1 MLLSL
6 KRIPKATS
14 TLLWQNLK
22 VNAKPFAPVFT
33 KFYTTTSE
41 EAMAVNNKTK
51 VTSERIKIGDVIKDL
66 KPPKNPELVPQKY
79 VQYNED
85 GTLQLTQ
92 SALHH
97 LRWMLQKD
105 ILKQDMFL
113 IGQPGSLR
121 RQLAMQYLELTQRE
135 LEYIALS
142 RDTTESDLKQRREIK
157 DKAAIYYDQC
167 AVRAAVNG
175 RVLVLDGVEHAE
187 RNVLPILNN
196 LLENREMH
204 LENGKF
210 LMAPERYDKLLETYT
225 KDQLDKL
232 GVLRVS
238 EDFRVVALGLP
249 THKYKGT
256 PLDPPLRSR
265 FQSRNV
271 SHLAF
276 DEMLIDLQHVAPNV
290 PVDQLKSLIS
300 FGLAIQAADQADNLP
315 DFALD
320 NLHLVAKMMQSNPH
334 ISVHDAITRI
344 YPYQTCMKK
353 NHIERVKTLLKSL
366 KINPLESKPV
376 KSISVAKANEQTP
389 DVLKFKIDDVSIS
402 THGSHR
408 VAAPQKLKQF
418 VDLDHQRNALAAMI
432 QSIAVG
438 DICLI
443 GQKGVGKM
451 TLTNHLVH
459 LLNQSVETMILYE
472 DMTSRDLIQQRITS
486 PEGDTVWRDSPLVRA
501 ARYGSIAVL
510 NGVHRL
516 HKSTVTALQRLIQD
530 REWQLCDGTILL
542 HPDRY
547 NALLQQGHTKLELA
561 EKNIM
566 KIHDSFRI
574 IALGEPP
581 NPSQPTQN
589 WLTSEML
596 SLFLFLEVRPL
607 HQSEEY
613 EIIRK
618 LYGDV
623 DEDIQK
629 IINLSHSLRKSQ
641 DATLS
646 NLAGTLSTRQLLKI
660 ARRMSAFPG
669 SNQQAGT
676 LTSSYDILQNTFLA
690 KFMPALP
697 RAALED
703 AIARAGIE
711 KSSTR
716 AGVRRK
722 INIEN
727 NVLTVGNTSMPLVAT
742 DAESKVP
749 STLFYEMP
757 QHVELLERLLQ
768 DFIIGDHLL
777 LVGNQGVG
785 KNKLIDKL
793 LQLMNKPREYLQ
805 LHRDTTVHSLT
816 VQSTLRD
823 GQVIYEDSPLVKAVK
838 SGHILVI
845 DEADK
850 APVNVTCILRTLV
863 ENGEMFLSD
872 GRKIVPAGEA
882 AATRD
887 AGHTGDIIEMH
898 PNFRVIVLANRP
910 GFPFLGNDFFASL
923 GDVFSCH
930 AIDNP
935 SPDSEIYL
943 LQKYGPSVP
952 MKTLAMLV
960 NAFGELRTMA
970 DEGLLNYPYSTREV
984 VNIVKHLEKYPNE
997 SMSELVGNVLDFD
1010 KYQPEALEQVTT
1022 VLSKHGLPIEAYA
1035 RNELFALRRKKEIQ
1049 LTVERKSGLGV
1060 SGPKYGK
1067 VDPKNEPHVGGNTWA
1082 GGSGG
1087 RDTAG
1092 LGGKGGPFRLDAGHK
1107 VHQLSDEEKADIPE
1121 EVKRAAREMNRK
1133 AFEDKLKEIRM
1144 SAHDHQLYAQFSEPN
1159 RKQVQQ
1165 LKAVLEAMQTKSKER
1180 QWQKYQTHGELDDT
1194 RLIEGIT
1201 GEKNIYRRRAEAN
1214 PWADHV
1220 QEKPNRLKLVVDVS
1234 GSMYRFNGYD
1244 GRLDRELEAVV
1255 MVMEAFEGFEKK
1267 IVYDIVGHSGEGW
1280 EIPFVCAGSPPKT
1293 DKERFETIRMMHAH
1307 SQFCWSGDSTVK
1319 AIKEAV
1325 NTLSHEEYDNSIVV
1339 VLSDANLSR
1348 YGIQPRELAK
1358 ALMNGEPKVKAHMLF
1373 IGSLAEEADEINAQM
1388 PAGHSYVCMDLTKL
1402 PQILKQIFTSSLL

>member
-1 MLLSL
+1 MLVALS
-6 KRIPKATS
+6 RISKGTNISKWQQINTRLELSVSWNTKLYATKPE
-14 TLLWQNLK
+14 K
-22 VNAKPFAPVFT
+22 VIK
-33 KFYTTTSE
+33 K
-41 EAMAVNNKTK
+41 NNITG
-51 VTSERIKIGDVIKDL
+51 EMIKIGDVT
-66 KPPKNPELVPQKY
+66 KPLTTPKNPELVPQNY
-79 VQYNED
+79 VQYAAD

-113 IGQPGSLR
+113 IGQPGALR

-157 DKAAIYYDQC
+157 NKAAIYYDQC

-175 RVLVLDGVEHAE
+175 RILVLDGVEHAE

-210 LMAPERYDKLLETYT
+210 LMAPERYDSLLETHT
-225 KDQLDKL
+225 IEELNKL
-232 GVLRVS
+232 GILRVS

-249 THKYKGT
+249 TQKYKGT

-265 FQSRNV
+265 FQSRNI
-271 SHLAF
+271 SHYAF
-276 DEMLIDLQHVAPNV
+276 DEILNDLQHHAPNV
-290 PVDQLKSLIS
+290 SEEKLKNLIS
-300 FGLAIQAADQADNLP
+300 FGMAFQAAEQTDNLP

-320 NLHLVAKMMQSNPH
+320 NLHLIARMMQNNPH
-334 ISVHDAITRI
+334 ISVHDALTRI
-344 YPYQTCMKK
+344 YPYQAAMKK
-353 NHIERVKTLLKSL
+353 EHIERIKTLLKSL
-366 KINPLESKPV
+366 KIDSVRSKPV
-376 KSISVAKANEQTP
+376 KSISIAKTKEGDPSSNILQ
-389 DVLKFKIDDVSIS
+389 FKIDDVAVSAPGSQRMGS
-402 THGSHR
+402 T
-408 VAAPQKLKQF
+408 QKLQEF
-418 VDLDHQRNALAAMI
+418 VDLDHQRNVLAAMI
-432 QSIAVG
+432 QCVAVG

-451 TLTNHLVH
+451 TLTKHLVH
-459 LLNQSVETMILYE
+459 LLNQNVETMILYE

-486 PEGDTVWRDSPLVRA
+486 ADGDTVWRDSPLVRA
-501 ARYGSIAVL
+501 AKYGSIAVL
-510 NGVHRL
+510 NGIHHL
-516 HKSTVTALQRLIQD
+516 HKSTITALQRLVQD
-530 REWQLCDGTILL
+530 RELQLCDGTRLL
-542 HPDRY
+542 HPARY
-547 NALLQQGHTKLELA
+547 DALIQQGYTKLELA
-561 EKNIM
+561 EKNIQ

-574 IALGEPP
+574 IALAEPP
-581 NPSQPTQN
+581 NLSQPAQN

-607 HQSEEY
+607 QQSEEY
-613 EIIRK
+613 EIMRK
-618 LYGDV
+618 LFGEID
-623 DEDIQK
+623 DDIHK
-629 IINLSHSLRKSQ
+629 IINLSHNLRNSN
-641 DATLS
+641 DPTLA

-660 ARRMSAFPG
+660 ARRMSAFP
-669 SNQQAGT
+669 SGT
-676 LTSSYDILQNTFLA
+676 TNTLSSCAYEVLQNTFLA

-711 KSSTR
+711 QTKPNIST
-716 AGVRRK
+716 RRK
-722 INIEN
+722 INVAD
-727 NVLTVGNTSMPLVAT
+727 NVLTIGNTSMPLMAT
-742 DAESKVP
+742 DTESKVP

-768 DFIIGDHLL
+768 DFIIGEHLL

-838 SGHILVI
+838 NGHILVI

-863 ENGEMFLSD
+863 ENGEMVLSD

-882 AATRD
+882 EAAREE
-887 AGHTGDIIEMH
+887 GHAGDIIEMH

-935 SPDSEIYL
+935 TPESEIYL

-952 MKTLAMLV
+952 KQTLHMLV
-960 NAFGELRTMA
+960 NAFGELRAMA

-984 VNIVKHLEKYPNE
+984 VNIVKHLEKYPND

-1022 VLSKHGLPIEAYA
+1022 VLAKHGLPIEAYA
-1035 RNELFALRRKKEIQ
+1035 RNELFALRRQKEIQ

-1060 SGPKYGK
+1060 SAPKYGK

-1082 GGSGG
+1082 GGTGG

-1121 EVKRAAREMNRK
+1121 EVKQAAREMNRK

-1144 SAHDHQLYAQFSEPN
+1144 SAHDHQLYAQFSAPIN
-1159 RKQVQQ
+1159 KQVQQ
-1165 LKAVLEAMQTKSKER
+1165 LKAVLDAMQTKSKER

-1201 GEKNIYRRRAEAN
+1201 GEKNIYRRRTEAN

-1234 GSMYRFNGYD
+1234 GSMYRFNSYD

-1255 MVMEAFEGFEKK
+1255 MVMEAFDGYEKK

-1280 EIPFVCAGSPPKT
+1280 EIPFVCAGKPPKT

-1325 NTLSHEEYDNSIVV
+1325 NTLTSEDFDNSILV

-1348 YGIQPRELAK
+1348 YGIQPKVLAK
-1358 ALMNGEPKVKAHMLF
+1358 ALMDGEPKVKGHVLF

>member
-1 MLLSL
+1 MLITLS
-6 KRIPKATS
+6 RISKPTS
-14 TLLWQNLK
+14 SLLWQNLK
-22 VNAKPFAPVFT
+22 VKLPPFTPIYM
-33 KFYTTTSE
+33 KFYATTTE
-41 EAMAVNNKTK
+41 EAMAVNSNTK
-51 VTSERIKIGDVIKDL
+51 LTSDRIKIGDVAKDL

-157 DKAAIYYDQC
+157 EKAAIYYDQC

-210 LMAPERYDKLLETYT
+210 LMAPERYDKLLENYT
-225 KDQLDKL
+225 KAELDRL

-265 FQSRNV
+265 FQSRNIT
-271 SHLAF
+271 HNAF
-276 DEMLIDLQHVAPNV
+276 DEMLFDLQNRAPNV
-290 PVDQLKSLIS
+290 PMDKLKSLIS
-300 FGLAIQAADQADNLP
+300 FGMAIQAADQTDNLL
-315 DFALD
+315 DFPLD
-320 NLHLVAKMMQSNPH
+320 NLQLVSKMMQTNPH
-334 ISVHDAITRI
+334 LSVHDCITRI

-353 NHIERVKTLLKSL
+353 EHTERIKTLLKSL
-366 KINPLESKPV
+366 KIDTIRNNPV
-376 KSISVAKANEQTP
+376 KSIAVTP
-389 DVLKFKIDDVSIS
+389 PQEHKPNMVQFQIDDICIS
-402 THGSHR
+402 
-408 VAAPQKLKQF
+408 APGGQRPVTSQKNKEF
-418 VDLDHQRNALAAMI
+418 VDLAHQRNVLAAMI

-459 LLNQSVETMILYE
+459 SLNQSVETMILYE

-486 PEGDTVWRDSPLVRA
+486 AEGDTVWRDSPLVRA
-501 ARYGSIAVL
+501 AKYGSIAVL
-510 NGVHRL
+510 NGIHRL

-530 REWQLCDGTILL
+530 RELQLCDGTILL
-542 HPDRY
+542 HTDRY
-547 NALLQQGHTKLELA
+547 NALIQQGYTKLELT
-561 EKNIM
+561 EKNIL

-574 IALGEPP
+574 IALAEPP
-581 NPSQPTQN
+581 NPNQPAQN

-607 HQSEEY
+607 QQSEEY

-618 LYGDV
+618 LYGEI
-623 DEDIQK
+623 DEDINK
-629 IINLSHSLRKSQ
+629 IINLSHNLRDSN
-641 DATLS
+641 DPTLS

-660 ARRMSAFPG
+660 ARRMSAFPSG
-669 SNQQAGT
+669 DQQSNA
-676 LTSSYDILQNTFLA
+676 LNSVYDILQNTFLA

-711 KSSTR
+711 KSNTR
-716 AGVRRK
+716 TETRRK
-722 INIEN
+722 INVEN
-727 NVLTVGNTSMPLVAT
+727 NVLTIGNTTMPLVAT

-768 DFIIGDHLL
+768 DFIIGEHLL

-816 VQSTLRD
+816 VQSTLRE

-882 AATRD
+882 AAAKE
-887 AGHTGDIIEMH
+887 AGHSGEIIEMH

-952 MKTLAMLV
+952 KKTLAMLV

-984 VNIVKHLEKYPNE
+984 VNIVKHLEKYPND

-1049 LTVERKSGLGV
+1049 LTVERTSGLGV

-1107 VHQLSDEEKADIPE
+1107 VHQLSDEEKDAIPE

-1144 SAHDHQLYAQFSEPN
+1144 SAHDHQLYAQFSEPI

-1194 RLIEGIT
+1194 RLIEGMT

-1325 NTLSHEEYDNSIVV
+1325 NTLSNEEYDNSIVV

-1348 YGIQPRELAK
+1348 YGIQPKELAK
-1358 ALMNGEPKVKAHMLF
+1358 ALMNGEPKVRGHVLF

>member
-1 MLLSL
+1 MLATLS
-6 KRIPKATS
+6 RTPKTTS
-14 TLLWQNLK
+14 ALLWHHIKLK
-22 VNAKPFAPVFT
+22 SPPFAPIYM
-33 KFYTTTSE
+33 KFYTTKSE
-41 EAMAVNNKTK
+41 EAMTVNEGTK
-51 VTSERIKIGDVIKDL
+51 INSERINIGDVTKAL
-66 KPPKNPELVPQKY
+66 KTPKNPELVPQKY
-79 VQYNED
+79 VQYGED
-85 GTLQLTQ
+85 GTLELTQ

-121 RQLAMQYLELTQRE
+121 RQLAMQFLELTQRE

-157 DKAAIYYDQC
+157 NKAAIYYDQC

-225 KDQLDKL
+225 KEELDKL

-271 SHLAF
+271 SHYAF
-276 DEMLIDLQHVAPNV
+276 DEILIDLQHHAPNV
-290 PVDQLKSLIS
+290 PVENLKSLVS
-300 FGLAIQAADQADNLP
+300 FGMAIQAAEQTDYLP
-315 DFALD
+315 DFPLD
-320 NLHLVAKMMQSNPH
+320 NLHLVAKMMQANPH

-344 YPYQTCMKK
+344 YPYQASMKK
-353 NHIERVKTLLKSL
+353 EHIDRIKSLLKSF
-366 KINPLESKPV
+366 KIDPVKSKPV
-376 KSISVAKANEQTP
+376 KSISTTSTKNEAMPTLQ
-389 DVLKFKIDDVSIS
+389 FKIDNVSIS
-402 THGSHR
+402 VPGGQRLAS
-408 VAAPQKLKQF
+408 PQKVAQF
-418 VDLDHQRNALAAMI
+418 VDLDHQRNVLAAMV

-443 GQKGVGKM
+443 GQKGVGKI
-451 TLTNHLVH
+451 TLTNHLMH

-486 PEGDTVWRDSPLVRA
+486 SEGDTIWRDSPLVRA
-501 ARYGSIAVL
+501 AKYGSVAVL
-510 NGVHRL
+510 NGIHRL
-516 HKSTVTALQRLIQD
+516 HKSTIVALQRLIQD
-530 REWQLCDGTILL
+530 RELQLCDGTILL
-542 HPDRY
+542 SSARY
-547 NALLQQGHTKLELA
+547 DALIQQGYTKLQLA
-561 EKNIM
+561 EKSIL

-581 NPSQPTQN
+581 NLSQPSQN

-607 HQSEEY
+607 QQSEEY
-613 EIIRK
+613 EIIQK
-618 LYGDV
+618 LYG
-623 DEDIQK
+623 EINADIHK
-629 IINLSHSLRKSQ
+629 IIKLSHYLREST
-641 DATLS
+641 DPTLS

-660 ARRMSAFPG
+660 ARRTSAFPSG
-669 SNQQAGT
+669 DAEANA
-676 LTSSYDILQNTFLA
+676 LTSAYDVLQSTFLA

-703 AIARAGIE
+703 AIARVGID
-711 KSSTR
+711 KSRTR
-716 AGVRRK
+716 SGVRRK
-722 INIEN
+722 INVED
-727 NVLTVGNTSMPLVAT
+727 NVLSIGNTSMPLVAT

-768 DFIIGDHLL
+768 DFIIGEHLL

-872 GRKIVPAGEA
+872 GRKIVATGEGA
-882 AATRD
+882 AAKE
-887 AGHTGDIIEMH
+887 AGHTGEIIEMH

-952 MKTLAMLV
+952 KKTLAMLV

-984 VNIVKHLEKYPNE
+984 VNIVKHLEKYPND

-1082 GGSGG
+1082 GGTGG

-1107 VHQLSDEEKADIPE
+1107 VHQLSDEEKDDIPE
-1121 EVKRAAREMNRK
+1121 EVKLAAREMNRK

-1144 SAHDHQLYAQFSEPN
+1144 SAHDHEIYEQFNEPI

-1165 LKAVLEAMQTKSKER
+1165 LKAVLEALQTKSKER

-1214 PWADHV
+1214 PWADHI

-1325 NTLSHEEYDNSIVV
+1325 NTLSTEDYDNSIVV

-1348 YGIQPRELAK
+1348 YGIQPKELAK

>member
-1 MLLSL
+1 MLVSVSRTTKL
-6 KRIPKATS
+6 TS
-14 TLLWQNLK
+14 TLLWQRMRTK
-22 VNAKPFAPVFT
+22 STVFSPIHMKLYAT
-33 KFYTTTSE
+33 KSGGTMDFIDG
-41 EAMAVNNKTK
+41 TK
-51 VTSERIKIGDVIKDL
+51 RFSERITIGDVTKVL
-66 KPPKNPELVPQKY
+66 KAPTNPELVPKKY
-79 VQYNED
+79 VQYSH
-85 GTLQLTQ
+85 GTLELTQ

-157 DKAAIYYDQC
+157 NKAAIYYDQC

-210 LMAPERYDKLLETYT
+210 LMAPERYDKLLETHT
-225 KDQLDKL
+225 KEEMDKN

-238 EDFRVVALGLP
+238 EDFRVVAIGLP

-265 FQSRNV
+265 FQCRNV
-271 SHLAF
+271 SHYAF
-276 DEMLIDLQHVAPNV
+276 DEILTNLHQYAPTV
-290 PVDQLKSLIS
+290 PPENIKRLIS
-300 FGLAIQAADQADNLP
+300 FGMAIQAADQTDSLP
-315 DFALD
+315 DFPLD
-320 NLHLVAKMMQSNPH
+320 NLHLVAKMMDANPH

-344 YPYQTCMKK
+344 YPYQTSMKK
-353 NHIERVKTLLKSL
+353 EHIERIKSLLKSF
-366 KINPLESKPV
+366 KIDAVISKAV
-376 KSISVAKANEQTP
+376 KSISKSNSTEEAAYIRFN
-389 DVLKFKIDDVSIS
+389 IDDVSIS
-402 THGSHR
+402 LPGSHWP
-408 VAAPQKLKQF
+408 APQRKLNEF
-418 VDLDHQRNALAAMI
+418 VDLDHQRNVLAAML

-443 GQKGVGKM
+443 GQKGVGKI
-451 TLTNHLVH
+451 TLTSHLVH
-459 LLNQSVETMILYE
+459 LLNQSLETMILYE

-486 PEGDTVWRDSPLVRA
+486 TDGDTVWRDSPLVRA
-501 ARYGSIAVL
+501 AKCGSIAVL
-510 NGVHRL
+510 NGVHHL
-516 HKSTVTALQRLIQD
+516 HKSTITALQRLIQD
-530 REWQLCDGTILL
+530 RELQLCDGTILVR
-542 HPDRY
+542 PDRY
-547 NALLQQGHTKLELA
+547 NALLQQGFTKLELA
-561 EKNIM
+561 EKGIL

-581 NPSQPTQN
+581 SPGQPAQN
-589 WLTSEML
+589 WLTSEIL

-607 HQSEEY
+607 QQSEEY

-618 LYGDV
+618 LYGEIND
-623 DEDIQK
+623 DIQK
-629 IINLSHSLRKSQ
+629 IINLSHYLRESS
-641 DATLS
+641 DPTLL

-660 ARRMSAFPG
+660 ARRISAFPSGNAGG
-669 SNQQAGT
+669 SDLISA
-676 LTSSYDILQNTFLA
+676 YDILQNTFLA

-703 AIARAGIE
+703 AIARSGIE
-711 KSSTR
+711 KTSTR
-716 AGVRRK
+716 SAIRLK
-722 INIEN
+722 ITTDG
-727 NVLTVGNTSMPLVAT
+727 NVLTIGNTSMPLVAT
-742 DAESKVP
+742 EAESKVP

-793 LQLMNKPREYLQ
+793 LQLMNKAREYLQ

-823 GQVIYEDSPLVKAVK
+823 GQVIYEDSPLVKAAK

-863 ENGEMFLSD
+863 ENGEMLLSD
-872 GRKIVPAGEA
+872 GRKIVPAGEGA
-882 AATRD
+882 AARN
-887 AGHTGDIIEMH
+887 AGYTGEIIEMH
-898 PNFRVIVLANRP
+898 PNFRIIVLANRP
-910 GFPFLGNDFFASL
+910 GFPFLGNDFFATL

-935 SPDSEIYL
+935 SPDSEIFL

-952 MKTLAMLV
+952 KKTLSMLV
-960 NAFGELRTMA
+960 NAFGELRTLA
-970 DEGLLNYPYSTREV
+970 DEGVLNYPYSTREV
-984 VNIVKHLEKYPNE
+984 VNIVKHLEKYPHD

-1010 KYQPEALEQVTT
+1010 KYQPEALQQVTT

-1049 LTVERKSGLGV
+1049 LTVERKSGLDV
-1060 SGPKYGK
+1060 SNPKYGK

-1082 GGSGG
+1082 GGTGG

-1107 VHQLSDEEKADIPE
+1107 VRQLSDEEKDAIPE
-1121 EVKRAAREMNRK
+1121 EVKQAAREMNRK

-1144 SAHDHQLYAQFSEPN
+1144 SAHDHKLYAQFSEPI

-1165 LKAVLEAMQTKSKER
+1165 LKAVLEAMQTKSNER

-1214 PWADHV
+1214 PWADHI

-1280 EIPFVCAGSPPKT
+1280 EIPFVNAGSPPKT

-1325 NTLSHEEYDNSIVV
+1325 NTLSTENYDNSIVV

-1348 YGIQPRELAK
+1348 YGIQPKELGK
-1358 ALMNGEPKVKAHMLF
+1358 ALMNGEPKVKGHMLF
-1373 IGSLAEEADEINAQM
+1373 IGSLEEEADEINAQM